1 MIDQRQTIGKPLSE
15 AVKIQKEFN
24 EKGELVKE
32 VVTDAKAG
40 VATMK
45 FYGENGEIIK
55 TETKNLR

>member
-1 MIDQRQTIGKPLSE
+1 MDFCLALILYTRYSYFKCAAI
-15 AVKIQKEFN
+15 
-24 EKGELVKE
+24 KE

-40 VATMK
+40 AATTK